1 MLART
6 LVAVVA
12 LAIPLAAVPPA
23 VADTPPPDSAAAR
36 SVTLIT
42 GDRVTVDGD
51 RVAFEAGPGR
61 KNVRYVTEGTKDDW
75 ALIPLDVAGDVARG
89 VLDRSLFQVPRLIA
103 AGLDDA
109 SVKGLPLIVQYRDG
123 AAPKASLAGARTL
136 ASINA
141 VAATAPRE
149 RAVWTQLDQDSSV
162 AKVWLDAPVK
172 ASLDRSVPQIGAP
185 EAWQAGFSGEGVKVA
200 VLDTGVDDEHPDLAG
215 RVEAA
220 QNFTDSQDAVDRH
233 GHGTHVAA
241 TIAGQGA
248 AGTPAR
254 KGVAPGARLLSGKV
268 LNDSGSGYASGI
280 IAGMEWAAQQGAKI
294 VNLSLGHR
302 DEPGL
307 DPLEQAVEHISADSG
322 VLFVIAAGNDG
333 PGAST
338 LGSPG
343 SADSALTVGAVD
355 SEDELASFSSRGPRV
370 ADFAIKPDLTAP
382 GVDITAARA
391 GTTGHI
397 AYSGTSMAAPHVAG
411 AAAILAQQHPD
422 WTWQQL
428 KASLVGSVKPGG
440 PLTDNGAGRVDVA
453 KAVKQSVAADAGTLS
468 FGHLRWPY
476 EDDPIERTLTY
487 RNSGT
492 APVTLDLALDAPED
506 VYTLGATQVTVPAND
521 TAAVTVTAQVKSSRP
536 GAFPGRI
543 TATGGGVTISTLVNL
558 STEAES
564 YDLHVKMIDQLG
576 TVPDRPDDY
585 MPMTLMPESGG
596 DPISIG
602 VNHGDSEGPVRVPAG
617 RYLAYAVLR
626 TAFPDGHDEL
636 SVVPVP
642 GLEVKE
648 DRELVFDARDARL
661 LNVATDHADARTAG
675 ETFTFIQDRQDGRQW
690 GARFSLD
697 RFSLPRNVS
706 PDPLRFRVS
715 PTEGK
720 ARGFR
725 FETFTQLAALR
736 ADGTFTDTPYQY
748 NLLLRREGSVPGTLR
763 VRDRELGTV
772 RAHLATLR
780 ADATGAFGAGP
791 VTDGPAG
798 SYTSWSQAVVSL
810 PATPTWY
817 FTPGVPWARSI
828 ETMPTGRLHQTDEHA
843 EADSYRAGRT
853 EKEWWN
859 TGVVGP
865 ALPGNAAVT
874 RNDKAFTITRIP
886 LWHPPR
892 PGRSAVSSDY
902 GGGTTTLL
910 RDGQVVGT
918 ADKLPGTVT
927 FPVESGPGRFQLVLD
942 GTVNPKAS
950 ELSTKV
956 RTEWSFTSSGAGPVP
971 LFVLRAYPQLDL
983 DNATRPGALV
993 LPLRLERMT
1002 GATRPLSRVG
1012 VEVSRDGS
1020 SWIKAVVVPAGKDTW
1035 KAIVPVLPRQGG
1047 FASLRLTARD
1057 TAGNT
1062 VQQTVERAFRVR

>member
-6 LVAVVA
+6 LIAVAA
-12 LAIPLAAVPPA
+12 LAIPLVAVPPA
-23 VADTPPPDSAAAR
+23 VADTPPADAAAAK

-51 RVAFEAGPGR
+51 RVDFEAGPGR
-61 KNVRYVTEGTKDDW
+61 KDVRYVTEGTKDDW
-75 ALIPLDVAGDVARG
+75 TLIPLDVAGDVARG
-89 VLDRSLFQVPRLIA
+89 VLDRHLFQVPRLIA
-103 AGLDDA
+103 DGLDDA
-109 SVKGLPLIVQYRDG
+109 SVKGLPLIVQYRAG
-123 AAPKASLAGARTL
+123 AAPMTALAGARTL

-149 RAVWTQLDQDSSV
+149 RAVWTQLDRDSSV

-185 EAWQAGFSGEGVKVA
+185 EAWQAGFTGEGVKVA
-200 VLDTGVDDEHPDLAG
+200 VLDTGVDDKHPDLAG
-215 RVEAA
+215 RVESAR
-220 QNFTDSQDAVDRH
+220 NFTDSQDAVDRH
-233 GHGTHVAA
+233 GHGTHVAS
-241 TIAGQGA
+241 TIAGQGV
-248 AGTPAR
+248 AGTPTR
-254 KGVAPGARLLSGKV
+254 KGVAPGARLLNGKV
-268 LNDSGSGYASGI
+268 LNDRGSGSTSGI

-294 VNLSLGHR
+294 INMSLGHP

-307 DPLEQAVEHISADSG
+307 DPLEQAVERISASNG

-355 SEDELASFSSRGPRV
+355 SADKLASFSSRGPRV

-382 GVDITAARA
+382 GVNITAARA
-391 GTTGHI
+391 GTTGYI
-397 AYSGTSMAAPHVAG
+397 AYSGTSMATPHVAG

-428 KASLVGSVKPGG
+428 KATLVGSVKPGG
-440 PLTDNGAGRVDVA
+440 PLTENGAGRVDVA
-453 KAVKQSVAADAGTLS
+453 KAVKQTVTADAGTLS

-476 EDDPIERTLTY
+476 EDKPIERTLTY

-492 APVTLDLALDAPED
+492 APVTLDLALDAPEG
-506 VYTLGATQVTVPAND
+506 VFKLGATQVTVPANG
-521 TAAVTVTAQVKSSRP
+521 TAAVTVTAQVKSSSP

-543 TATGGGVTISTLVNL
+543 TATGGGVTVSTLVNL

-576 TVPDRPDDY
+576 TVPDGPDDF

-602 VNHGDSEGPVRVPAG
+602 INHGDSEGPVRVPAG

-626 TAFPDGHDEL
+626 TKFPDGHEEL

-642 GLEVKE
+642 GLEVKA
-648 DRELVFDARDARL
+648 DRELVFDASDARL

-675 ETFTFIQDRQDGRQW
+675 ETFTFVQDRKDGQQW

-706 PDPLRFRVS
+706 PDRLRFRVS

-720 ARGFR
+720 APGFH

-748 NLLLRREGSVPGTLR
+748 NLLLRREGSVPGALK

-772 RAHLATLR
+772 RAHMATLR
-780 ADATGAFGAGP
+780 ASATGAFGAGP
-791 VTDGPAG
+791 VIDGPVG

-817 FTPGVPWARSI
+817 FTPGMPWRRSI
-828 ETMPTGRLHQTDEHA
+828 ETMPNGRLHQTDESA
-843 EADSYRAGRT
+843 EAASYQAGRT

-865 ALPGNAAVT
+865 ALPSTATVT
-874 RNDKAFTITRIP
+874 RDDKAFTLTRMP
-886 LWHPPR
+886 LWYPPR
-892 PGRSAVSSDY
+892 PGRSAVTSDY
-902 GGGTTTLL
+902 GSGTTTLL

-918 ADKLPGTVT
+918 ANKLPGTVT
-927 FPVESGPGRFQLVLD
+927 FPVESGSGRFQLVLD
-942 GTVNPKAS
+942 GTVDPEAS
-950 ELSTKV
+950 ELSAKV

-983 DNATRPGALV
+983 DNATRPGVLV

-1002 GATRPLSRVG
+1002 GATRPLSHVG
-1012 VEVSRDGS
+1012 VEVSRDGA
-1020 SWIKAVVVPAGKDTW
+1020 SWTRAVVVPTGKDTW
-1035 KAIVPVLPRQGG
+1035 KAIVPVLPRQGE

-1057 TAGNT
+1057 TAGAS
-1062 VQQTVERAFRVR
+1062 VSQTVERAFRVR